1 MLKLCVPTIKLCR
14 KVAQSLGYNY
24 GKRGLI
30 TQNEV
35 LKLAIPC

>member
-1 MLKLCVPTIKLCR
+1 MFKLCVPTIKLCR
-14 KVAQSLGYNY
+14 KVAQSLGY